1 LVADE
6 LGVVEEL
13 VAELPDGE
21 GEDVSEAEV
30 LGLDEGSML
39 TDALPEVDALDEAA
53 LLLVTDLLG
62 DVEVLAEDLALLVAD
77 ALPVAL

>member
-21 GEDVSEAEV
+21 GEDVSGAEV
-30 LGLDEGSML
+30 LGVDEGSLL

-53 LLLVTDLLG
+53 SLLVTDLLG
-62 DVEVLAEDLALLVAD
+62 DDEVLAEDK
-77 ALPVAL
+77 ALPLADPLAVAL